1 MMLIFNL
8 ILELSKETRL
18 RFRNPII
25 AGIPDSKAQ
34 DYGFFKQKFRGFWI
48 PDAKISQIPE
58 FG

>member
-1 MMLIFNL
+1 MLIFNL

-25 AGIPDSKAQ
+25 GGIPDSGAQ
-34 DYGFFKQKFRGFWI
+34 NYGFFKQKFRGFWI
-48 PDAKISQIPE
+48 RDAKISQILK